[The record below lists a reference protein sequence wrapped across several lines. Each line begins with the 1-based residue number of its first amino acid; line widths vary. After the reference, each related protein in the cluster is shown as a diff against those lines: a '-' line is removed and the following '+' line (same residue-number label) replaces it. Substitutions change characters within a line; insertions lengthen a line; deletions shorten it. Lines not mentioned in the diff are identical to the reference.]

1 MDITE
6 RHTGKRRVFDII
18 QLGTQYDAISRGFDY
33 VLVSAIIINLLIL
46 IIDTFDP
53 AMPFRPFYKTVEYI
67 TVVFFVVEYI
77 LRIWTA
83 EYLYPDETNWPLLTY
98 KKNLTSVLRSGRS
111 ADHPAVPASGF
122 FALWL
127 CCVPGAAS
135 VPREC
140 AVRRVQCRGGRA
152 AQQKGAVVFFDLY
165 DPHYDAGVLDLYV
178 FPRTR
183 RAAGGFSE
191 RLFRDMVVGVHPAY
205 GRLWG
210 YLPDHAGWR
219 L

>member
-83 EYLYPDETNWPLLTY
+83 EYLYPDETKPKATIHFIWSFYGLVDLLTILPY
-98 KKNLTSVLRSGRS
+98 LL
-111 ADHPAVPASGF
+111 P
-122 FALWL
+122 
-127 CCVPGAAS
+127 
-135 VPREC
+135 
-140 AVRRVQCRGGRA
+140 
-152 AQQKGAVVFFDLY
+152 VFLPY
-165 DPHYDAGVLDLYV
+165 
-178 FPRTR
+178 
-183 RAAGGFSE
+183 
-191 RLFRDMVVGVHPAY
+191 FR
-205 GRLWG
+205 
-210 YLPDHAGWR
+210 
-219 L
+219 